1 MKLANDKIAAPDLT
15 QTPEDQER
23 SPKPPL
29 EPAPALALDL
39 ALDSALDSAPAPSQ
53 TPEYQDQSQETLTA
67 PSQAPKKTPGKAKRK
82 ANRSTVRKRVFT
94 VLSLTLTVILVWAI
108 ARFVWQHFSEF
119 KALWQ
124 KPIPAV
130 VWVMLPVSWLLMV
143 TVNSELLRWPV
154 TAYGIKLTFLEGLA
168 LNMAASAINYVI
180 PLKSG
185 SGLRGLYLFSN
196 RGMRVSHY
204 LATLGSVTTMTLS
217 TASFFAFVGLV
228 YLWAQG
234 HQPSPILPIYFGS
247 TALFGLGSV
256 LFLGRMPFK
265 LPSKLQ
271 AIADGWDLL
280 RSNGRLF
287 LRLTVLQAGYFFS
300 WAFFNWVTLAAFGV
314 YLNPFEIV
322 FFSGG
327 QIHATIVNLTPA
339 GLGVVE
345 AFSVYAGKVME
356 FTPAEALSAQ
366 GLNRLTAVIMLAF
379 FGLWGWLYLTRLI
392 RREKISAP
400 PKP

>member
-1 MKLANDKIAAPDLT
+1 VKLANKPIA
-15 QTPEDQER
+15 
-23 SPKPPL
+23 PL
-29 EPAPALALDL
+29 EPSEIAENPDPALNSSEIPENPDPGLE
-39 ALDSALDSAPAPSQ
+39 PS
-53 TPEYQDQSQETLTA
+53 P
-67 PSQAPKKTPGKAKRK
+67 APKKPSGKGKRK
-82 ANRSTVRKRVFT
+82 AKGATLRKKVFT

-108 ARFVWQHFSEF
+108 GRFVLQHLPEF

-124 KPIPAV
+124 KPIAPII
-130 VWVMLPVSWLLMV
+130 WIMLPVSWFLMV
-143 TVNSELLRWPV
+143 TVNSELLRWPL
-154 TAYGIKLTFLEGLA
+154 TAYGLKLTFLEGLA

-185 SGLRGLYLFSN
+185 SGLRGIYLFTS
-196 RGMRVSHY
+196 RGMRVTHY
-204 LATLGSVTTMTLS
+204 LATLGSVTAMTLS
-217 TASFFAFVGLV
+217 TASFFAFLGLV

-234 HQPSPILPIYFGS
+234 HQPSPILPLYFGS
-247 TALFGLGSV
+247 TALFGFCSV

-280 RSNGRLF
+280 RSNFGLF
-287 LRLTVLQAGYFFS
+287 VRLTILQVGYFFS
-300 WAFFNWVTLAAFGV
+300 WAFFNWVTLAAFGL

-322 FFSGG
+322 FFTGG
-327 QIHATIVNLTPA
+327 QIHATIINLTPA

-379 FGLWGWLYLTRLI
+379 LGLWGWLYLTRLI
-392 RREKISAP
+392 RRQKISAQ
-400 PKP
+400 PKS